1 VLNQYGNE
9 ARKMERCDQ
18 QNVKQKEVF
27 QNPVE
32 GVPDLRKGAA
42 KGKKGGIKGG
52 GLGEN
57 GKKKEYVRK
66 IDLNGGTQK
75 VGTGLMGEEG
85 RPKDS
90 LTHPRQSYR
99 PKGDKWRIQ
108 EGPKNRSPQSPP
120 GKVLNDIGLD
130 KIPYQKN
137 SPNTST
143 REIPIQKA
151 PSPPLTHYRKR
162 KDREDS

>member
-90 LTHPRQSYR
+90 LTHP
-99 PKGDKWRIQ
+99 
-108 EGPKNRSPQSPP
+108 
-120 GKVLNDIGLD
+120 
-130 KIPYQKN
+130 
-137 SPNTST
+137 
-143 REIPIQKA
+143 
-151 PSPPLTHYRKR
+151 
-162 KDREDS
+162 